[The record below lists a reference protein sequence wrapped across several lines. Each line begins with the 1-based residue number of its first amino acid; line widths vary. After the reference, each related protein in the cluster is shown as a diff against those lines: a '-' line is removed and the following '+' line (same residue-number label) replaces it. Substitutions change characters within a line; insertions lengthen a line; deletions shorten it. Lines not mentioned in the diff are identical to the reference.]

1 MKIWMR
7 LAGGVLLLAL
17 GVVWG
22 LQGTG
27 VMGRS
32 GSGMSGKGQWFVI
45 GLLVA
50 VAGVVLL
57 VGGARQLR
65 AGRRG

>member
-1 MKIWMR
+1 MGIWIR
-7 LAGGVLLLAL
+7 LAVGVLLLAL
-17 GVVWG
+17 GVLWM
-22 LQGTG
+22 LQGAG
-27 VMGRS
+27 VMGQS
-32 GSGMSGKGQWFVI
+32 GGMSGKGQWFAI

-50 VAGVVLL
+50 VVGLFAL

>member
-1 MKIWMR
+1 MPIWIR
-7 LAGGVLLLAL
+7 LAGGTLLLAL
-17 GVVWG
+17 GVLWT
-22 LQGTG
+22 LQGAG

-32 GSGMSGKGQWFVI
+32 GGMSGKGQWFVI

-50 VAGVVLL
+50 VAGLVVLI
-57 VGGARQLR
+57 GGARQLR